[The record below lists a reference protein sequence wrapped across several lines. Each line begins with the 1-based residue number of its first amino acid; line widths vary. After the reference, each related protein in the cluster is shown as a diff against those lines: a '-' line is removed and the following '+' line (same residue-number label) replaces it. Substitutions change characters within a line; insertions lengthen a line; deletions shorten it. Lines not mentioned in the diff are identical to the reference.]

1 MVEQETQPRKRLR
14 TEQGE
19 PPEQG
24 QPGTDAVLGAAPT
37 APAEGSS
44 PPSIPGNGC
53 MKVAAPASHIP
64 PNMASMGM
72 PCNGCGCGAPLGSNP
87 GMLGIMQQ
95 QQQQQQ
101 YMMHQMGMLNH
112 MMMMGAIMNPMMGQM
127 MPPTP
132 TDGTLLATASPS
144 SLPDPALVA
153 NKLNKLDEDDDVPP
167 GPSSNI
173 NHPNYR
179 PPDVEPM
186 PGVTD
191 RRWEGRIKM
200 WFEDKGYGFISN
212 EELKKRFK
220 DLDVF
225 LHQNQKRH
233 FRRGDL
239 VSFSVYPNY
248 RGQPQATELRRS
260 KGSES

>member
-1 MVEQETQPRKRLR
+1 
-14 TEQGE
+14 
-19 PPEQG
+19 
-24 QPGTDAVLGAAPT
+24 
-37 APAEGSS
+37 
-44 PPSIPGNGC
+44 
-53 MKVAAPASHIP
+53 
-64 PNMASMGM
+64 
-72 PCNGCGCGAPLGSNP
+72 
-87 GMLGIMQQ
+87 MLGIMH
-95 QQQQQQ
+95 QQQQ
-101 YMMHQMGMLNH
+101 YMMHQMGMFNH
-112 MMMMGAIMNPMMGQM
+112 MMMMGAMMSPMMGQM
-127 MPPTP
+127 ISPTP
-132 TDGTLLATASPS
+132 TDGTLLATTSPS

-153 NKLNKLDEDDDVPP
+153 SKLDEDDDVPP

-179 PPDVEPM
+179 PPDVEPI

-212 EELKKRFK
+212 EELQKRFK

-239 VSFSVYPNY
+239 VTFSVYPNY
-248 RGQPQATELRRS
+248 RGQPQATELRRAKS
-260 KGSES
+260 SES

>member
-72 PCNGCGCGAPLGSNP
+72 PCNGCGCGASLGSNP

-153 NKLNKLDEDDDVPP
+153 NKLNKLDEDDDDPRRTCDSLYYVMHASEIMPCSVQVDCSSSGRCCSPGICQQPFAEVPP

-186 PGVTD
+186 PGWGS
-191 RRWEGRIKM
+191 R
-200 WFEDKGYGFISN
+200 S
-212 EELKKRFK
+212 
-220 DLDVF
+220 DVI
-225 LHQNQKRH
+225 
-233 FRRGDL
+233 RGL
-239 VSFSVYPNY
+239 
-248 RGQPQATELRRS
+248 G
-260 KGSES
+260 G